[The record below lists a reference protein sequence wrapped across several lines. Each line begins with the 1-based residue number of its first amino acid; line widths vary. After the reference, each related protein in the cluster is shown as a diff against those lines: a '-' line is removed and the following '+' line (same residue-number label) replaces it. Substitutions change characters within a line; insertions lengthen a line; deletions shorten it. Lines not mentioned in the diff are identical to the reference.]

1 MKVAVAT
8 KNTINWLVLMLF
20 IIGFVIVFGGVA
32 AGYAMHGGNFGVL
45 WQPSEIVI
53 IFGAAIGAFII
64 SNPPSAIKGVLSGL
78 KNPLKGDPFNKADYK
93 DLLLFL
99 FNICKLMKTK
109 GMLEVEPALDDPHS
123 SELFTNYP
131 KFMHNHHGVEFFCDY
146 MRLVTMGM
154 DNHYQLEDLMDK
166 ELEAHHH
173 HGQSA
178 AMSMNNFADGLPALG
193 IVAAVLGVI
202 MTMGS
207 IAEPPEIL
215 GGLIGAALVGTFM
228 GILMGYGFFG
238 PIAANMGKYADADA
252 EYYAVLKTAI
262 LAHVQGNAPVV
273 TVEFAR
279 KIIPHHLRPS
289 FQELDALVNGPAP
302 AE

>member
-1 MKVAVAT
+1 
-8 KNTINWLVLMLF
+8 MLF
-20 IIGFVIVFGGVA
+20 FIGVVVVFGSVGV
-32 AGYAMHGGNFGVL
+32 GYAMHGGNFRIL
-45 WQPSEIVI
+45 WQPSEVVI
-53 IFGAAIGAFII
+53 IFGAAVGAFIV
-64 SNPPSAIKGVLSGL
+64 SNPSNIIKDVLASL
-78 KNPLKGDPFNKADYK
+78 KALLKGSPHSKEDYK

-123 SELFTNYP
+123 SELFSNYP

-154 DNHYQLEDLMDK
+154 ENHYQLEDLMDK
-166 ELEAHHH
+166 EIESHHH
-173 HGQSA
+173 DSETA
-178 AMSMNNFADGLPALG
+178 ATAVNTLADGLPALG

-215 GGLIGAALVGTFM
+215 GGLIGAALVGTFL

-238 PIAANMGKYADADA
+238 PIASFLGKYADADTV
-252 EYYAVLKTAI
+252 YYTVLKAGI
-262 LAHVQGNAPVV
+262 IAHVQGNAPVV

-279 KIIPHHLRPS
+279 KVVPAHARPS
-289 FQELDALVNGPAP
+289 FQELDELINGPAP